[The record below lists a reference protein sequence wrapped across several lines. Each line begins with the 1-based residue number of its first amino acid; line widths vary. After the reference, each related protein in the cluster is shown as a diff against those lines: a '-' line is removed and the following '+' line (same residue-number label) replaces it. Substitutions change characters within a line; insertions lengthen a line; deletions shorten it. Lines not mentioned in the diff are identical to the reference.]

1 MVLIAVNQSLRRD
14 DESLERASWK
24 GDFGIWLWA
33 LSFVLCALGLLGRCW
48 HRLRVIVSSVEMF
61 VAEESR
67 QGVG

>member
-33 LSFVLCALGLLGRCW
+33 LSFVLWDYLG
-48 HRLRVIVSSVEMF
+48 V
-61 VAEESR
+61 
-67 QGVG
+67 VGTGCV